1 MSRRTWIIGVSA
13 VVALLVVGGGAFWY
27 WFLRDDAPAEV
38 SLDAAVEAI
47 STSEAGGDSASG
59 TPGASDA
66 DTGARTGTA
75 PLDGQWALA
84 SEGDSF
90 VGYRVN
96 EELASIGFTT
106 AVGRTRSVTVDVT
119 IADGVLQ
126 SAKVEADMTRL
137 QSDSAMRD
145 RALSNQAL
153 ETSRF
158 PTATFELT
166 SPVELPDG
174 LANGEA
180 MTLSITGNLT
190 LHGVTREITVP
201 VEAQFVDNYL
211 VAVGSIDIVFAD
223 YDIQPPRAAS
233 VVSVEDHGVMELQ
246 LTLSRAS

>member
-27 WFLRDDAPAEV
+27 WFLRDDAPEEV

-106 AVGRTRSVTVDVT
+106 AVGRTRGVTADVT
-119 IADGVLQ
+119 IADGVLE
-126 SAKVEADMTRL
+126 SATVEADMTQL

-145 RALSNQAL
+145 RALGNQAL
-153 ETSRF
+153 ETNRF
-158 PTATFELT
+158 PTATFELS

-180 MTLSITGNLT
+180 VSLSVTGNLT
-190 LHGVTREITVP
+190 LHGVTREVTVP
-201 VEAQFVDNYL
+201 IEARLVDNYL
-211 VAVGSIDIVFAD
+211 VAVGSIEIVFAD
-223 YDIQPPRAAS
+223 FDIERPRAAS

-246 LTLSRAS
+246 LTLTRAS

>member
-1 MSRRTWIIGVSA
+1 VSGRTKLIGALV
-13 VVALLVVGGGAFWY
+13 VIVALVGVVGGAFWY
-27 WFLRDDAPAEV
+27 FFIRDDAPAEV
-38 SLDAAVEAI
+38 SLDAAIDALATREAAND
-47 STSEAGGDSASG
+47 ST
-59 TPGASDA
+59 TPGAE
-66 DTGARTGTA
+66 ARTGQEG
-75 PLDGQWALA
+75 LDGQWALA